1 MLHQEIKSGIKEA
14 MMTKNE
20 VLLKALRNM
29 VAAFMTEV
37 MAKGRKPDEFLTD
50 EEVMAVITKLSK
62 QRKDSIEQFKKGGR
76 EDLVKEEEAELAVLE
91 KYLPTLMDQSEV
103 EKLAKMK
110 QTELGLTDVTKKGV
124 LMAALMKDL
133 KGKADGSVVKTV
145 VDSLF

>member
-62 QRKDSIEQFKKGGR
+62 QR
-76 EDLVKEEEAELAVLE
+76 
-91 KYLPTLMDQSEV
+91 
-103 EKLAKMK
+103 
-110 QTELGLTDVTKKGV
+110 
-124 LMAALMKDL
+124 
-133 KGKADGSVVKTV
+133 
-145 VDSLF
+145 